1 MLSRRIPRLQVPR
14 LLSPS
19 PATPCSPTPLPLIPP
34 GKAPS
39 QDPRTTAGL
48 GIRCGPR
55 TWSGNW
61 LAPGLS
67 SRTISGIEELP
78 EIFAAKFRQRLQL
91 VARDIRR
98 LAEERDSLQAQIH
111 RTLAGGEQGAP
122 PPSPRP
128 AAAGP
133 RRRQGRL
140 VVAAAGLA
148 AAGGAALVGALG
160 LRLRPPASP
169 PPPTVAAVKPSRPPA
184 ARPVGSQPAA
194 AELRLRARGDCWLEV
209 RRDDGSLVLNTT
221 LRQGQVI
228 SVPLRS
234 GVRIRAGR
242 PDLLDL
248 AIPGKPYRVFGQI
261 SDLRWQN
268 VLPVHGRPDLS

>member
-1 MLSRRIPRLQVPR
+1 MFTDPAASDPARKGAEPGSPDHGRARDPVRAEDLERELARSRAELEDYQRL
-14 LLSPS
+14 
-19 PATPCSPTPLPLIPP
+19 
-34 GKAPS
+34 
-39 QDPRTTAGL
+39 
-48 GIRCGPR
+48 
-55 TWSGNW
+55 
-61 LAPGLS
+61 
-67 SRTISGIEELP
+67 IEELP